1 MDDLNEL
8 TINEKLLSLVEG
20 KETPDSWQNWWLKN
34 EYELEKVLSR
44 GEFLKLKPKPH
55 DFIWVSIFTS
65 QKGAVEIFER
75 KGLLFSKS
83 NLYQEKYLEELEA
96 YSRAKKRREQEKKKQ
111 FKEEYPELFMYYPRF
126 TNALVKTL
134 DEKDVIKQAAA
145 QDEIGKV
152 EEGLNFTLPEQVRE
166 FFLITRGMN
175 LSTGI
180 KIELDE
186 MFLVEIKGKQYCVLG
201 EFWKEADGDQLLLS
215 QNVETIWYYAHEQNK
230 VKMLCKDMEELVE
243 KKLARYLIV

>member
-1 MDDLNEL
+1 
-8 TINEKLLSLVEG
+8 
-20 KETPDSWQNWWLKN
+20 
-34 EYELEKVLSR
+34 
-44 GEFLKLKPKPH
+44 
-55 DFIWVSIFTS
+55 
-65 QKGAVEIFER
+65 
-75 KGLLFSKS
+75 
-83 NLYQEKYLEELEA
+83 
-96 YSRAKKRREQEKKKQ
+96 
-111 FKEEYPELFMYYPRF
+111 MYYPSF

-166 FFLITRGMN
+166 FFLITRGMD

-186 MFLVEIKGKQYCVLG
+186 MFLIEIKGKQYCVLG